1 MVQWERTCARIPG
14 LFLGNRDSSKVI
26 DALDNAEGWTI
37 IFQSLVYRKKN
48 KHIFDLKMQPKKP
61 KGNNIN
67 NDNSKQRITNNEQ
80 RTTYNERNKQMQSDM
95 DWI

>member
-37 IFQSLVYRKKN
+37 IFQSLIYRKK
-48 KHIFDLKMQPKKP
+48 KT
-61 KGNNIN
+61 NISLI
-67 NDNSKQRITNNEQ
+67 SKCSQRNPRATTSTTTTANNE
-80 RTTYNERNKQMQSDM
+80 
-95 DWI
+95 